1 SPNCSTAHRSDCS
14 ALASANCSDASAAK
28 ALSSSRE
35 AVVID
40 LPPVSANRRIS
51 PRRLVCRR
59 RTTTLR
65 RPPVEDPPRH
75 STDSGTEWH
84 EMTWNRSYQIRFL
97 GTSDPL
103 GEPFTVL
110 PLGDVVAHN
119 TLHIVRQFGGG
130 DLVPSQFTAESR
142 IKPET
147 AAEMDL
153 ETLDLL
159 AFGVGDDLPLKTD
172 VRGLYTRARIGTT
185 VEVNADRVIEIV
197 IEIGQS
203 SLQFRDESF
212 GPPLGLDNGE
222 FAEFDARASHDTATP
237 RCGSGVQTSVGEFGS
252 QFVDLGLRN
261 VEHDQLLLRRQA
273 HAGGTGTLGGL
284 GHRGEHRP
292 GSPPGH
298 RGRSHVVT
306 TVPLAVDTHMVDGTF
321 GRLGSRSVDQRPAE
335 ILRFQD
341 LSEPLRTPVLDEE
354 LQPGAGT

>member
-1 SPNCSTAHRSDCS
+1 
-14 ALASANCSDASAAK
+14 
-28 ALSSSRE
+28 
-35 AVVID
+35 
-40 LPPVSANRRIS
+40 
-51 PRRLVCRR
+51 
-59 RTTTLR
+59 
-65 RPPVEDPPRH
+65 
-75 STDSGTEWH
+75 
-84 EMTWNRSYQIRFL
+84 MTWNRSYQIRFL

-237 RCGSGVQTSVGEFGS
+237 RCGSG
-252 QFVDLGLRN
+252 
-261 VEHDQLLLRRQA
+261 A
-273 HAGGTGTLGGL
+273 
-284 GHRGEHRP
+284 
-292 GSPPGH
+292 
-298 RGRSHVVT
+298 
-306 TVPLAVDTHMVDGTF
+306 
-321 GRLGSRSVDQRPAE
+321 RPASASSV
-335 ILRFQD
+335 RS
-341 LSEPLRTPVLDEE
+341 LSTSDSGTSSTINFCCGVKRTRVEPARSAALATAVSIDPEARPAT
-354 LQPGAGT
+354 GAAPT